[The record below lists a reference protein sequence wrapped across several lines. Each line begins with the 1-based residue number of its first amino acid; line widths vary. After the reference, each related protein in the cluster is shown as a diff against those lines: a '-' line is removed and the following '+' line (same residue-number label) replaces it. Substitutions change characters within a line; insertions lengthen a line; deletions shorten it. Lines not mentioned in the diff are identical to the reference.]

1 MTRLLTPRP
10 APLAVTRRGLVAG
23 GGALLAAPAL
33 GQPAWPTRP
42 IRIVVPFGP
51 GGGSDVTLRIL
62 APRLSEILGQPVI
75 VENRPGAG
83 GVVGTDYVAKSPPTG
98 DILVQS
104 TLSPIG
110 LAPGLPA
117 PMPFDPVRDL
127 TPIAPAVFV
136 PIGLAVTTRGLNVR
150 TGQEFVDLIRANP
163 GRYQYGSSGVG
174 SSGHIAAA
182 TFAIKVG
189 AETVHVPYRGGGQVF
204 AALNSGE
211 IHYCCDISALLK
223 PFHEAGT
230 ARVLFMATEER
241 SSLLPDVPTAREAGM
256 PDYKAYSWFGFF
268 GPPGLPRHI
277 VDRMAAAVEQAVSD
291 PAMIRRFEEAG
302 TPVMRGWTPER
313 FAAFVREENAMWAP
327 LVRSLN
333 IRE

>member
-1 MTRLLTPRP
+1 MRLGTPLPRRLL
-10 APLAVTRRGLVAG
+10 LG
-23 GGALLAAPAL
+23 AAPAAAL
-33 GQPAWPTRP
+33 ISRPARSQPAWPTRP
-42 IRIVVPFGP
+42 VRIVVPFGP

-62 APRLSEILGQPVI
+62 APKLSEILGQSVV

-83 GVVGTDYVAKSPPTG
+83 GVVGTDYVAKQPPTG
-98 DILVQS
+98 DVLVQS

-117 PMPFDPVRDL
+117 PMPFDPIRDL

-150 TGQEFVDLIRANP
+150 TGQEFVDLIKANP
-163 GRYQYGSSGVG
+163 GKYQYGSSGVG

-182 TFAIKVG
+182 TFAIKIG
-189 AETVHVPYRGGGQVF
+189 GETVHVPYRGGGQVF
-204 AALNSGE
+204 TALNSGE

-291 PAMIRRFEEAG
+291 PAMIARFEQAG